1 MTIQQKSPQSATPA
15 RTTPRPVEKLD
26 RVVVRFAGDSGD
38 GMQITGDRFTA
49 TAAAVGNDLS
59 TLPDFPAEIRAPA
72 GTLPGVSA
80 FQIHFSSEDITTPG
94 DEPDVLV
101 AMNPAALKVNLRDLK
116 PNGVLIL
123 NIDSFAAKDLEK
135 AGYAANPVDDHS
147 LDGYRVVPI
156 ELTRLTRDS
165 LKETKLTAKEKE
177 RCKNFFA
184 LGLMYYLYN
193 RPFDNTLAWLES
205 KFRDKPDFIAA
216 NTLALKAGWAYG
228 EAAELFQTTYEVA
241 PAKLAPGKYRNINGN
256 SALALGLVAAATKAR
271 LPLFLGSYP
280 ITPASDVLH
289 ELSRYKNY
297 NVFTF
302 QAEDEIS
309 AVGAALGAAFTGAL
323 GATTTSGPGLALKGE
338 MIGLAV
344 MTELPLV
351 IVDIQRAGPSTGMP
365 TKTEQADL
373 LQALYGRH
381 GESPVCVI
389 AASSPADCF
398 LTAFEAARIAI
409 LHRVPVIVLS
419 DGYLAN
425 GSEPWLLPRA
435 GDLPPID
442 PAFRTD
448 PHDFQPYLRDPK
460 TLARPW
466 VRPGTPG
473 LQHRIGGLEK
483 WDGSGNV
490 SYDPQNHE
498 HMVHVRAEKV
508 ARIADDIPEAAVSG
522 PASGKLLL
530 VGWGSTQGAISSAVR
545 DLGREGITVSQVHL
559 RYLNPLPRNLGDVL
573 RRFERVLVP
582 EMNMGQ
588 LASVLR
594 SKYLVDVVSYS
605 KVQGQPFKRREV
617 MQRVREMLGV
627 ER

>member
-1 MTIQQKSPQSATPA
+1 MS
-15 RTTPRPVEKLD
+15 

-80 FQIHFSSEDITTPG
+80 FQIQFSSEDINTPG
-94 DEPDVLV
+94 DDPDVLV

-116 PNGVLIL
+116 SNGVLIV
-123 NIDSFAAKDLEK
+123 NTDSFGAKDLEK
-135 AGYAANPVDDHS
+135 AGYESNPLDDHT
-147 LDGYRVVPI
+147 LDGYRLVSV
-156 ELTRLTRDS
+156 ELSRLTREA
-165 LKETKLTAKEKE
+165 LKETGLTNKEMS

-193 RPFDNTLAWLES
+193 RPMQNTIDWLQRKFKS
-205 KFRDKPDFIAA
+205 KPKFIEA
-216 NTLALKAGWAYG
+216 NTLALKAGYAFG
-228 EAAELFQTTYEVA
+228 EATELFQVTYEVP
-241 PAKLAPGKYRNINGN
+241 PAQLAPGKYRNINGN
-256 SALALGLVAAATKAR
+256 SAVAIGLVAAATQAR

-297 NVFTF
+297 NVYTF

-309 AVGAALGAAFTGAL
+309 AVGASLGAAFAGAL
-323 GATTTSGPGLALKGE
+323 AATTTSGPGLALKSE
-338 MIGLAV
+338 TVGLAV

-381 GESPVCVI
+381 GESPVAVL
-389 AASSPADCF
+389 AAASPADCF
-398 LTAFEAARIAI
+398 WAAFEAARIAV
-409 LHRVPVIVLS
+409 HHMVPVIVLS

-425 GSEPWLLPRA
+425 GSEPWLLPKA
-435 GDLPPID
+435 SELPTIEVK
-442 PAFRTD
+442 FRTEVEG
-448 PHDFQPYLRDPK
+448 FQPYLRDPQ

-466 VRPGTPG
+466 AKPGTPG
-473 LQHRIGGLEK
+473 LQHRVGGLEK

-498 HMVHVRAEKV
+498 HMTHLRAEKV
-508 ARIADDIPEAAVSG
+508 ERIADDIPEAKVEGPESG
-522 PASGKLLL
+522 ELLI
-530 VGWGSTQGAISSAVR
+530 VGWGSTRGAISSAVR
-545 DLGREGITVSQVHL
+545 DLGRDGTSVSQLHL
-559 RYLNPLPRNLGDVL
+559 RWLNPLPRKLGDVL
-573 RRFERVLVP
+573 GRFERVLVP
-582 EMNMGQ
+582 ELNMGQ
-588 LASVLR
+588 LAMILR
-594 SKYLVDVVSYS
+594 ARYVREFISYS
-605 KVQGQPFKRREV
+605 KVQGQPFKRREII
-617 MQRVREMLGV
+617 
-627 ER
+627 ERIQQILEKP